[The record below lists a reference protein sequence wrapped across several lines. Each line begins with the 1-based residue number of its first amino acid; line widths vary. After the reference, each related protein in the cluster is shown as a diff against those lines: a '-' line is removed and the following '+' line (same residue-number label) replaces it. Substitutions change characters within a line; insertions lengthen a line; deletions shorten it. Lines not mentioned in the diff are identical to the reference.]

1 MGAIDYIQELQRTVT
16 ELKLLIEKKRY
27 GRNNKRSKIEMSMDP
42 TVITPSSNDII
53 ESSSVIR
60 HLAGSDDN
68 NIIINK
74 DLLFNDTLRSSW
86 LQRESRETFI
96 DVRIVDDEVNLKMTQ
111 KKKMNCLLIA
121 VKALD
126 ELQLDIVH
134 VSAGFIGERYVFL
147 FNTKVI
153 SKLKF
158 KCIYVIN

>member
-16 ELKLLIEKKRY
+16 ELKLLIEKKKY
-27 GRNNKRSKIEMSMDP
+27 GRGHKRSKIEMSMDP
-42 TVITPSSNDII
+42 TIITPSSNDII

-60 HLAGSDDN
+60 HVGGDDN
-68 NIIINK
+68 VINK

-147 FNTKVI
+147 FNTKVR
-153 SKLKF
+153 S
-158 KCIYVIN
+158 